1 MTELTDRVALVTGA
15 ARGIGAAIAETLHRS
30 GAKVAVAD
38 VRVDAAT
45 ETSAAIDPTNARS
58 LPVEVDV
65 RSRESVARAFETAEA
80 ALGPIAILVN
90 NAAITA
96 QGSVWEIE
104 PEDWDDVLA
113 VNLRGTLLCSQ
124 IAGPAMERGG
134 FGRIVNL
141 ASLAG
146 QQGGTVAGAHYAAS
160 KAGILVLT
168 KILAKE
174 LAGTGVTVNA
184 VVPAA
189 VRGPVMDTMP
199 ASASRRSRARSRS
212 ADSAKRR
219 RWPHWSRSYARPM
232 RATSPGRRSTSTAAW
247 GCGRERDARP

>member
-1 MTELTDRVALVTGA
+1 MTGLTDRVALVTGA
-15 ARGIGAAIAETLHRS
+15 GQGIGAAIAETLHRG

-45 ETSAAIDPTNARS
+45 ETSQAIDSTSRRS

-80 ALGPIAILVN
+80 ALGPIDILVN

-104 PEDWDDVLA
+104 PEEWDDVLA

-124 IAGPAMERGG
+124 IAGPAMERRG

-174 LAGTGVTVNA
+174 LAGKGVTVNA

-199 ASASRRSRARSRS
+199 AERLAALERTIPVGRFGEAAEVAALVVFLCSAEAGYITG
-212 ADSAKRR
+212 AALDINGGLG
-219 RWPHWSRSYARPM
+219 M
-232 RATSPGRRSTSTAAW
+232 R
-247 GCGRERDARP
+247 

>member
-1 MTELTDRVALVTGA
+1 MNELSGRVALITGA
-15 ARGIGAAIAETLHRS
+15 AQGIGAAVAETLFRR
-30 GAKVAVAD
+30 GAAVAIAD
-38 VRVDAAT
+38 VQVDAAT
-45 ETSAAIDPTNARS
+45 RTSSVIDPTSTRVV
-58 LPVEVDV
+58 PVEVDV

-80 ALGPIAILVN
+80 ALGPVDILVN

-104 PEDWDDVLA
+104 PSEWDDVLA

-124 IAGPAMERGG
+124 IAGPAMAGRG

-174 LAGTGVTVNA
+174 LADKGVTVNA

-189 VRGPVMDTMP
+189 IRGPVMDTMP
-199 ASASRRSRARSRS
+199 AERLAALERTIPVGRFGEAAEVAALVAFLCSSDAAYITG
-212 ADSAKRR
+212 AALDINGGLG
-219 RWPHWSRSYARPM
+219 M
-232 RATSPGRRSTSTAAW
+232 R
-247 GCGRERDARP
+247 

>member
-1 MTELTDRVALVTGA
+1 MTELSGRVALVTGA
-15 ARGIGAAIAETLHRS
+15 AQGIGAAVAETLFAR
-30 GAKVAVAD
+30 GAAVALAD
-38 VRVDAAT
+38 VRADGAT
-45 ETSAAIDPTNARS
+45 QTAGAIDPTGARA

-80 ALGPIAILVN
+80 ALGPVDILVN

-96 QGSVWEIE
+96 QGSVWGIS

-124 IAGPAMERGG
+124 IAGPAMAGRG

-174 LAGTGVTVNA
+174 LAGQGVTVNA

-189 VRGPVMDTMP
+189 IRGPVMDTMP
-199 ASASRRSRARSRS
+199 AERLAALERAIPVGRFGEAAEVAALVAFLCSS
-212 ADSAKRR
+212 EAGYITGAALDINGGLG
-219 RWPHWSRSYARPM
+219 M
-232 RATSPGRRSTSTAAW
+232 R
-247 GCGRERDARP
+247 

>member
-1 MTELTDRVALVTGA
+1 VTVLTDRVALVTGA
-15 ARGIGAAIAETLHRS
+15 GQGIGAVVAATLHRQA
-30 GAKVAVAD
+30 AKVAVAD
-38 VRVDAAT
+38 IRLDAAT
-45 ETSAAIDPTNARS
+45 QTSTAIDATSTRC

-65 RSRESVARAFETAEA
+65 RSRASIARAFETAEA
-80 ALGPIAILVN
+80 ALGPIDILVN

-104 PEDWDDVLA
+104 PDEWDDVLA
-113 VNLRGTLLCSQ
+113 VNLRGTLLCCQ
-124 IAGPAMERGG
+124 IAGPAMARRG

-174 LAGTGVTVNA
+174 LAGKGVTVNA

-189 VRGPVMDTMP
+189 IRGPVMDTMP
-199 ASASRRSRARSRS
+199 AERLAALERTIPVGRFGEPEEVAALAAFLCSSDAGYITGEAL
-212 ADSAKRR
+212 DINGGLG
-219 RWPHWSRSYARPM
+219 M
-232 RATSPGRRSTSTAAW
+232 R
-247 GCGRERDARP
+247 

>member
-15 ARGIGAAIAETLHRS
+15 AQGIGAAIAETLYRS

-45 ETSAAIDPTNARS
+45 ETSAALDATSTRS

-80 ALGPIAILVN
+80 ALGPIDILVN

-124 IAGPAMERGG
+124 IAGPAMERRG

-174 LAGTGVTVNA
+174 LAGKGVTVNA

-189 VRGPVMDTMP
+189 IRGPVMDTMP
-199 ASASRRSRARSRS
+199 AERLAALESTIPVGRFGEAAEVAALVAFLCSTDAGYITG
-212 ADSAKRR
+212 AALDINGGLG
-219 RWPHWSRSYARPM
+219 M
-232 RATSPGRRSTSTAAW
+232 R
-247 GCGRERDARP
+247 

>member
-1 MTELTDRVALVTGA
+1 MTVLADRVALVTGA
-15 ARGIGAAIAETLHRS
+15 AQGIGAVVAETLHRD

-38 VRVDAAT
+38 VRVDAAAQM
-45 ETSAAIDPTNARS
+45 SATIDPSGTRA

-65 RSRESVARAFETAEA
+65 RFRRSVASAFETAEA
-80 ALGPIAILVN
+80 ALGPIDILVN

-104 PEDWDDVLA
+104 PEDWDEVLA
-113 VNLRGTLLCSQ
+113 VNLRGVLLCCQ
-124 IAGPAMERGG
+124 IAGPAMAQRR

-174 LAGTGVTVNA
+174 LAGQGVTVNA

-189 VRGPVMDTMP
+189 IRGPVMDTMP
-199 ASASRRSRARSRS
+199 AERLAALESAIPVGRFGEAAEVAALVAFLCSSDAGYITG
-212 ADSAKRR
+212 AALDINGGLG
-219 RWPHWSRSYARPM
+219 M
-232 RATSPGRRSTSTAAW
+232 R
-247 GCGRERDARP
+247 

>member
-1 MTELTDRVALVTGA
+1 MTELSNRVALVTGA
-15 ARGIGAAIAETLHRS
+15 AQGIGAAVAGTLHRS
-30 GAKVAVAD
+30 GAKVAIAD
-38 VRVDAAT
+38 VRIDAAT
-45 ETSAAIDPTNARS
+45 QTSAAIDPANERS
-58 LPVEVDV
+58 VPVEINV
-65 RSRESVARAFETAEA
+65 RSRDSVAGAFEAVEA
-80 ALGPIAILVN
+80 AFGPVDILVN

-96 QGSVWEIE
+96 QGSVWDIE
-104 PEDWDDVLA
+104 PEQWDDVLT

-124 IAGPAMERGG
+124 IAGPAMAERG

-174 LAGTGVTVNA
+174 LASKGVTVNA

-189 VRGPVMDTMP
+189 IRGPVMDTMP
-199 ASASRRSRARSRS
+199 AERLAALEATIPVGRFGE
-212 ADSAKRR
+212 ADEVAALVAFLCSNDAG
-219 RWPHWSRSYARPM
+219 YITGAALDINGGLGM
-232 RATSPGRRSTSTAAW
+232 R
-247 GCGRERDARP
+247 

>member
-1 MTELTDRVALVTGA
+1 MSELTGRVALVTGA
-15 ARGIGAAIAETLHRS
+15 AQGIGAAVAETLFRR
-30 GAKVAVAD
+30 GAAVAIAD
-38 VRVDAAT
+38 VRAEAAGAR
-45 ETSAAIDPTNARS
+45 SAAIDPGGTRAVA
-58 LPVEVDV
+58 VEVDV
-65 RSRESVARAFETAEA
+65 RSRESVGRAFSTAEA
-80 ALGPIAILVN
+80 ALGPVDILVN

-96 QGSVWEIE
+96 QGSVWEIS
-104 PEDWDDVLA
+104 PEEWDDVLA

-124 IAGPAMERGG
+124 IAGPAMAERG

-174 LAGTGVTVNA
+174 LAGRGVTVNA

-189 VRGPVMDTMP
+189 IRGPVMDTMP
-199 ASASRRSRARSRS
+199 AERLAALEGSIPVGRFGEAAEVAALVAFLCSGDAGYITG
-212 ADSAKRR
+212 AALDINGGLG
-219 RWPHWSRSYARPM
+219 M
-232 RATSPGRRSTSTAAW
+232 R
-247 GCGRERDARP
+247 

>member
-1 MTELTDRVALVTGA
+1 MSVLTDRVALVTGA
-15 ARGIGAAIAETLHRS
+15 AQGIGAAIAETLCQN
-30 GAKVAVAD
+30 GAKVAIAD
-38 VRVDAAT
+38 VNVDAAT
-45 ETSAAIDPTNARS
+45 QTSTAIDPTSTLA
-58 LPVEVDV
+58 VEVDV
-65 RSRESVARAFETAEA
+65 RSRESVARAFETTEA
-80 ALGPIAILVN
+80 ALGPIDILVN

-104 PEDWDDVLA
+104 PDDWDDVLA

-124 IAGPAMERGG
+124 IAGPAMAERS

-174 LAGTGVTVNA
+174 LAGKGVTVNA

-189 VRGPVMDTMP
+189 IRGPVMDTMP
-199 ASASRRSRARSRS
+199 AERLAALESTI
-212 ADSAKRR
+212 
-219 RWPHWSRSYARPM
+219 PV
-232 RATSPGRRSTSTAAW
+232 GRFGEAGEVAALVAFLCSTAA
-247 GCGRERDARP
+247 GYITGAALDINGGLGMR

>member
-15 ARGIGAAIAETLHRS
+15 AQGIGAAIAATLFLG

-45 ETSAAIDPTNARS
+45 ATSAAIDSAGTRAV
-58 LPVEVDV
+58 PVEVDV

-80 ALGPIAILVN
+80 SLGPIDILVN

-124 IAGPAMERGG
+124 IAGPAMERRG

-199 ASASRRSRARSRS
+199 AERLAALESTIPVGRFGEPAEVAALVAFLCS
-212 ADSAKRR
+212 ADAG
-219 RWPHWSRSYARPM
+219 YITGAALDINGGLGM
-232 RATSPGRRSTSTAAW
+232 R
-247 GCGRERDARP
+247 

>member
-1 MTELTDRVALVTGA
+1 VTVLSDRVALVTGA
-15 ARGIGAAIAETLHRS
+15 AQGIGAAIAETLHRQ
-30 GAKVAVAD
+30 GARVAIAD
-38 VRVDAAT
+38 VRVDAAAQ
-45 ETSAAIDPTNARS
+45 TSAAIDPASTRAV
-58 LPVEVDV
+58 PVEVDV

-80 ALGPIAILVN
+80 ALGPIDILVN
-90 NAAITA
+90 NAAVTA

-104 PEDWDDVLA
+104 PEDWDDVMA
-113 VNLRGTLLCSQ
+113 VNLRGALLCCQ
-124 IAGPAMERGG
+124 IAGPAMAARG

-174 LAGTGVTVNA
+174 LADKGVTVNA

-189 VRGPVMDTMP
+189 IRGPVMDTMP
-199 ASASRRSRARSRS
+199 AERLAALERTIPVGRFGEPAEVAALVAFLCSGDAGYITGA
-212 ADSAKRR
+212 ALDINGGLG
-219 RWPHWSRSYARPM
+219 M
-232 RATSPGRRSTSTAAW
+232 R
-247 GCGRERDARP
+247 

>member
-1 MTELTDRVALVTGA
+1 VTELTDRVALVTGA
-15 ARGIGAAIAETLHRS
+15 GQGIGAVVAGTLHRQ

-38 VRVDAAT
+38 IRLDAAT
-45 ETSAAIDPTNARS
+45 QTSAAIDPTRTRC

-65 RSRESVARAFETAEA
+65 RSRESVARAFETAQA
-80 ALGPIAILVN
+80 ALGPIDILVN

-104 PEDWDDVLA
+104 PDEWDDVLA
-113 VNLRGTLLCSQ
+113 VNLRGTLLCCQ
-124 IAGPAMERGG
+124 IVGPAMAQRG

-174 LAGTGVTVNA
+174 LAGKGVTVNA

-189 VRGPVMDTMP
+189 IRGPVMDTMP
-199 ASASRRSRARSRS
+199 TERLAALERAIPVGRFGEPEEVAALAAFLCSS
-212 ADSAKRR
+212 DAGYITGAALDINGGLG
-219 RWPHWSRSYARPM
+219 M
-232 RATSPGRRSTSTAAW
+232 R
-247 GCGRERDARP
+247 

>member
-1 MTELTDRVALVTGA
+1 MTALSGRVAMVTGA
-15 ARGIGAAIAETLHRS
+15 AQGIGAAIAETLHRD
-30 GAKVAVAD
+30 GAKVAIAD
-38 VRVDAAT
+38 VRIDAAT
-45 ETSAAIDPTNARS
+45 QTSAAIDSVSVRS

-65 RSRESVARAFETAEA
+65 RSRESVAHAFEAVEA
-80 ALGPIAILVN
+80 ALGPVDILVN
-90 NAAITA
+90 NAAVTA

-104 PEDWDDVLA
+104 PEEWDDVLT
-113 VNLRGTLLCSQ
+113 VNLRGTLLCCQ
-124 IAGPAMERGG
+124 VAGPAMAERG

-174 LAGTGVTVNA
+174 LAGKGVTVNA

-189 VRGPVMDTMP
+189 IRGPVMDTMP
-199 ASASRRSRARSRS
+199 AERLAALESAIPVGRFGEAVEVAALVAFLCSSDAGYITG
-212 ADSAKRR
+212 AALDINGGLG
-219 RWPHWSRSYARPM
+219 M
-232 RATSPGRRSTSTAAW
+232 R
-247 GCGRERDARP
+247 

>member
-1 MTELTDRVALVTGA
+1 MTELTDRVALVSGA
-15 ARGIGAAIAETLHRS
+15 AQGIGAVVAETLHRQ

-38 VRVDAAT
+38 IRLDAAT
-45 ETSAAIDPTNARS
+45 QTSAAIDPTSTRC

-65 RSRESVARAFETAEA
+65 RSRASIARAFETAEA
-80 ALGPIAILVN
+80 ALGPIDILVN

-104 PEDWDDVLA
+104 PEEWDDVLA
-113 VNLRGTLLCSQ
+113 VNLRGTLLCCQ
-124 IAGPAMERGG
+124 IAGPAMAQRG

-174 LAGTGVTVNA
+174 LAGQGVTVNA

-189 VRGPVMDTMP
+189 IRGPVMATMP
-199 ASASRRSRARSRS
+199 AERLAALERTIPVGRFGEPEEVAALAAFLCSNDAGYITGA
-212 ADSAKRR
+212 ALDINGGLG
-219 RWPHWSRSYARPM
+219 M
-232 RATSPGRRSTSTAAW
+232 R
-247 GCGRERDARP
+247 

>member
-15 ARGIGAAIAETLHRS
+15 AQGIGAAVAETLHRR

-38 VRVDAAT
+38 VRVDAA
-45 ETSAAIDPTNARS
+45 ERTSAAIDPARERA
-58 LPVEVDV
+58 LPLEIDV
-65 RSRESVARAFETAEA
+65 RSRGSLVRAFETAEA
-80 ALGPIAILVN
+80 ALGPIDVLIN

-104 PEDWDDVLA
+104 PSEWDDVLA

-124 IAGPAMERGG
+124 IAGPAMAERG

-168 KILAKE
+168 KIMAKE
-174 LAGTGVTVNA
+174 LAGKGVTVNA

-189 VRGPVMDTMP
+189 IRGPVMETMP
-199 ASASRRSRARSRS
+199 ADRLAALERTIPVGRFGEPDEVAALVAFLCSNDAGYITGA
-212 ADSAKRR
+212 ALDINGGLG
-219 RWPHWSRSYARPM
+219 M
-232 RATSPGRRSTSTAAW
+232 R
-247 GCGRERDARP
+247 

>member
-1 MTELTDRVALVTGA
+1 MTELAERVALVTGA
-15 ARGIGAAIAETLHRS
+15 AQGISAAVAETLFRD

-38 VRVDAAT
+38 VRLDAAT
-45 ETSAAIDPTNARS
+45 ETATSIDPTSARVV
-58 LPVEVDV
+58 PVEVDV
-65 RSRESVARAFETAEA
+65 RSRESVARAFETTEA
-80 ALGPIAILVN
+80 ALGPVDILVN

-104 PEDWDDVLA
+104 PDDWDDVMI

-124 IAGPAMERGG
+124 IAGPAMAGRG

-174 LAGTGVTVNA
+174 LADRGVTVNA

-189 VRGPVMDTMP
+189 IRGPVMDTMP
-199 ASASRRSRARSRS
+199 AERLAALERAIPVGRFGEASEVAALVAFLCSSHAGYITG
-212 ADSAKRR
+212 AALDINGGLG
-219 RWPHWSRSYARPM
+219 M
-232 RATSPGRRSTSTAAW
+232 R
-247 GCGRERDARP
+247 

>member
-15 ARGIGAAIAETLHRS
+15 AQGIGAAIAETLCRA

-38 VRVDAAT
+38 VRVDAAI
-45 ETSAAIDPTNARS
+45 ETRGAIDPAGARS

-65 RSRESVARAFETAEA
+65 RSRESIARAFETAEA
-80 ALGPIAILVN
+80 ALGPIDILVN

-104 PEDWDDVLA
+104 PDDWDDVLA

-124 IAGPAMERGG
+124 IAGPAMERRG

-189 VRGPVMDTMP
+189 IRGPVMDTMP
-199 ASASRRSRARSRS
+199 AERLAALEKTIPVGRFGEAAEVAALVAFLCS
-212 ADSAKRR
+212 ADAG
-219 RWPHWSRSYARPM
+219 YITGAALDINGGLGM
-232 RATSPGRRSTSTAAW
+232 R
-247 GCGRERDARP
+247 

>member
-1 MTELTDRVALVTGA
+1 MTKLTDRVALVTGA
-15 ARGIGAAIAETLHRS
+15 AQGIGAAIAETLFLG

-45 ETSAAIDPTNARS
+45 QTSAAIDPTSTRS
-58 LPVEVDV
+58 LAVAVDV

-80 ALGPIAILVN
+80 SLGPIDILVN

-124 IAGPAMERGG
+124 IAGPAMERRG

-199 ASASRRSRARSRS
+199 AERLAALESTIPVGRFGEPAEVAALVAFLCSTDAGYITG
-212 ADSAKRR
+212 AALDINGGLG
-219 RWPHWSRSYARPM
+219 M
-232 RATSPGRRSTSTAAW
+232 R
-247 GCGRERDARP
+247 

>member
-15 ARGIGAAIAETLHRS
+15 AQGIGAAIAATLFLG

-45 ETSAAIDPTNARS
+45 ATSAAIDSAGTRAV
-58 LPVEVDV
+58 PVEVDV

-80 ALGPIAILVN
+80 SLGPIDILVN

-124 IAGPAMERGG
+124 IAGPAMERRG

-199 ASASRRSRARSRS
+199 AERLAALESTIPVGRFGEPAEVAALVAFLCSTDAGYITG
-212 ADSAKRR
+212 AALDINGGLG
-219 RWPHWSRSYARPM
+219 M
-232 RATSPGRRSTSTAAW
+232 R
-247 GCGRERDARP
+247 

>member
-1 MTELTDRVALVTGA
+1 MTGLTDRVALVTGA
-15 ARGIGAAIAETLHRS
+15 AQGIGAAVAQTLHRA
-30 GAKVAVAD
+30 GAAVAVAD
-38 VRVDAAT
+38 VQVDAAT
-45 ETSAAIDPTNARS
+45 ATSAAIDPTSARA

-80 ALGPIAILVN
+80 ALGPIDILVN
-90 NAAITA
+90 NAALTA
-96 QGSVWEIE
+96 HGSVWEIE
-104 PEDWDDVLA
+104 SEEWDDVLA

-124 IAGPAMERGG
+124 IAGPAMAGRG

-174 LAGTGVTVNA
+174 LAGKGVTVNA

-189 VRGPVMDTMP
+189 IRGPVMDTMP
-199 ASASRRSRARSRS
+199 AERLAALERTIPVGRFGEAQEVAGLVSFLCSSDAGYITGA
-212 ADSAKRR
+212 ALDINGGLG
-219 RWPHWSRSYARPM
+219 M
-232 RATSPGRRSTSTAAW
+232 R
-247 GCGRERDARP
+247 

>member
-1 MTELTDRVALVTGA
+1 MTKLTDRVALVTGA
-15 ARGIGAAIAETLHRS
+15 AQGIGAAIAETLVLG
-30 GAKVAVAD
+30 GATVAVAD
-38 VRVDAAT
+38 VRGDAAT
-45 ETSAAIDPTNARS
+45 QTSAAIDPTSTRS
-58 LPVEVDV
+58 LAVAVDV

-80 ALGPIAILVN
+80 ALGPIDILVN

-124 IAGPAMERGG
+124 IAGPAMERRG

-199 ASASRRSRARSRS
+199 AERLAALESTIPVGRFGEPAEVAALVAFLCSTDAGYITG
-212 ADSAKRR
+212 AALDINGGLG
-219 RWPHWSRSYARPM
+219 M
-232 RATSPGRRSTSTAAW
+232 R
-247 GCGRERDARP
+247 

>member
-1 MTELTDRVALVTGA
+1 MTALADRVALVTGA
-15 ARGIGAAIAETLHRS
+15 AQGIGAAVAESLFQN
-30 GAKVAVAD
+30 GAKVAIAD

-45 ETSAAIDPTNARS
+45 ETSASIDSTGARA

-65 RSRESVARAFETAEA
+65 RSRDSVLGAFETAEA
-80 ALGPIAILVN
+80 ALGPVDILVN

-104 PEDWDDVLA
+104 PDEWDDVLR
-113 VNLRGTLLCSQ
+113 VNLRGTLLCCQ
-124 IAGPAMERGG
+124 VAGPAMAERG

-174 LAGTGVTVNA
+174 LAGQGVTVNA

-189 VRGPVMDTMP
+189 IRGPVMDTMP
-199 ASASRRSRARSRS
+199 AERLAALERAIPVGRFGEAAEVASLVTFLCS
-212 ADSAKRR
+212 
-219 RWPHWSRSYARPM
+219 
-232 RATSPGRRSTSTAAW
+232 
-247 GCGRERDARP
+247 RDAGYITGAALDINGGLGMR

>member
-1 MTELTDRVALVTGA
+1 MSELSGRVALVTGA
-15 ARGIGAAIAETLHRS
+15 AQGIGAAVAETLFRA
-30 GAKVAVAD
+30 GARIAVAD
-38 VRVDAAT
+38 VRVEAARQA
-45 ETSAAIDPTNARS
+45 SAAIDPESTRAV
-58 LPVEVDV
+58 PVEVDV

-80 ALGPIAILVN
+80 ALGPVDILVN

-104 PEDWDDVLA
+104 PEEWDDVLA

-124 IAGPAMERGG
+124 IAGPAMAGRG

-174 LAGTGVTVNA
+174 LADKGVTVNA

-189 VRGPVMDTMP
+189 IRGPVMDTMP
-199 ASASRRSRARSRS
+199 AERLAALERAIPVGRFGEAAEVAALVAFLCSS
-212 ADSAKRR
+212 KAGYITGAALDINGGLG
-219 RWPHWSRSYARPM
+219 M
-232 RATSPGRRSTSTAAW
+232 R
-247 GCGRERDARP
+247 